1 MNSPLFAI
9 PAPPNAEIELVVDE
23 EEAEEG
29 DDDEDDEEFE
39 VVVVELL
46 KIEKPPEDPN
56 DEDAKEDVSLP
67 VLVVPRV
74 PLD

>member
-23 EEAEEG
+23 EEEEEG
-29 DDDEDDEEFE
+29 DDEEFE